1 MQKRSALSLLFIGL
15 LVVSSAHAFPRTKV
29 LYENFSADW

>member
-1 MQKRSALSLLFIGL
+1 MSKRAAFSLLLMGL
-15 LVVSSAHAFPRTKV
+15 LVVTSAHAFPRTKV